1 MVRFRPDK
9 KALTTGRFENGLI
22 LGRRLKE
29 LIRRL
34 EAKGSADMAIMSE
47 LHLSRAIRTY
57 TNEAAFLNIMTPLG
71 LQFSSYLN
79 PLNPLFNNT

>member
-1 MVRFRPDK
+1 
-9 KALTTGRFENGLI
+9 
-22 LGRRLKE
+22 
-29 LIRRL
+29 
-34 EAKGSADMAIMSE
+34 MAIMSE

-57 TNEAAFLNIMTPLG
+57 TNEAAFLNIMTPLS